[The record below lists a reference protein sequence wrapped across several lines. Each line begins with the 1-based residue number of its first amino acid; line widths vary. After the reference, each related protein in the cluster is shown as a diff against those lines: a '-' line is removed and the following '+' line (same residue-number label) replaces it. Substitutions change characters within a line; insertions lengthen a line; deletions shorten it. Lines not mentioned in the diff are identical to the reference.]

1 MEAALISLLLVFI
14 YTTKAQLLSCTGGG
28 TGPCIGGRCPG
39 ALTTCINTA
48 AGEVC
53 CENSKIVVP
62 TTAAPTTTAATTT
75 AAPCV
80 DKVNPRTGRS
90 DCPNVA
96 YLCNNSIYYTLM
108 TEQCPKT
115 CNRCS
120 GATAAPTAAPPT
132 ASTCQDLVDFKTGV
146 SNCPQVAYLCR
157 NPLYLTLMQ
166 QQCRKTCGYC
176 V

>member
-1 MEAALISLLLVFI
+1 LISLLLVFF
-14 YTTKAQLLSCTGGG
+14 YTTEAQLLSCTGGG
-28 TGPCIGGRCPG
+28 QGPCVGGRCP
-39 ALTTCINTA
+39 APLSTCINTA
-48 AGEVC
+48 AGELC

-62 TTAAPTTTAATTT
+62 TTAAPTT

-90 DCPNVA
+90 DCPSVA
-96 YLCNNSIYYTLM
+96 YLCNNAIYYTLM
-108 TEQCPKT
+108 TEQCPRT
-115 CNRCS
+115 CNRCG

-132 ASTCQDLVDFKTGV
+132 ASSCQDLVDYRTGV

-157 NPLYLTLMQ
+157 NPTYLTLMQ
-166 QQCRKTCGYC
+166 QQCRRTCGYC

>member
-1 MEAALISLLLVFI
+1 MNPTYIPLLLFFVYI
-14 YTTKAQLLSCTGGG
+14 TEAQLLECTGGG
-28 TGPCIGGRCPG
+28 VGPCLDRKCQAAGI
-39 ALTTCINTA
+39 TCIDTA

-62 TTAAPTTTAATTT
+62 TTAAPATT

-90 DCPNVA
+90 DCPSVA

-115 CNRCS
+115 CNRCN
-120 GATAAPTAAPPT
+120 GATAAPTAAPTT
-132 ASTCQDLVDFKTGV
+132 ASSCQDLVDYRTGV

-166 QQCRKTCGYC
+166 QQCRRTCGYC
-176 V
+176 T